1 MEVDIN
7 YFITP
12 FMTENSPFSQNEVKG
27 MRTGAL
33 NVSQIGQVRFLN
45 EKNYLNRFQTVWD
58 GKGV

>member
-12 FMTENSPFSQNEVKG
+12 FMTENSPFSQAEIKG

-45 EKNYLNRFQTVWD
+45 EKNYLNRL
-58 GKGV
+58 

>member
-33 NVSQIGQVRFLN
+33 NVSQIG
-45 EKNYLNRFQTVWD
+45 
-58 GKGV
+58 